1 MKWQNINYRKLL
13 LKKRT
18 SFENK
23 LTESIVKA

>member
-23 LTESIVKA
+23 LTESIVKP